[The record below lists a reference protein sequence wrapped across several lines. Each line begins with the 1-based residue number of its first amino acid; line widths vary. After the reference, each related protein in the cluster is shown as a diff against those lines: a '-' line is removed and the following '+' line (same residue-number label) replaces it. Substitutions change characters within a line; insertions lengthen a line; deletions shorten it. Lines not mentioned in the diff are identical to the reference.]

1 MSKDFPSDARAMAV
15 ALVQRIADP
24 SRGTLTNREIVT
36 LTQAV
41 TEDLEELDAI
51 DPARVLERLR
61 LLPSVP
67 DPKFVAKVPGA
78 APGSRGATSEH
89 MAYM

>member
-1 MSKDFPSDARAMAV
+1 MAV

-41 TEDLEELDAI
+41 MEDLEELDDI

-61 LLPSVP
+61 LLP
-67 DPKFVAKVPGA
+67 
-78 APGSRGATSEH
+78 
-89 MAYM
+89 

>member
-1 MSKDFPSDARAMAV
+1 MSNDHPNDARAMAV

-41 TEDLEELDAI
+41 MEDLEELDAI

-61 LLPSVP
+61 LLP
-67 DPKFVAKVPGA
+67 
-78 APGSRGATSEH
+78 
-89 MAYM
+89 

>member
-1 MSKDFPSDARAMAV
+1 VNSQACSLAITFNRMSKDLPKDARAMAV

-41 TEDLEELDAI
+41 MEDLEELDAI

-61 LLPSVP
+61 LLSV
-67 DPKFVAKVPGA
+67 ASA
-78 APGSRGATSEH
+78 HASTSDDE
-89 MAYM
+89 

>member
-1 MSKDFPSDARAMAV
+1 MAV

-36 LTQAV
+36 LAQAV

-51 DPARVLERLR
+51 GPSAVLERLR
-61 LLPSVP
+61 LLP
-67 DPKFVAKVPGA
+67 
-78 APGSRGATSEH
+78 
-89 MAYM
+89 

>member
-1 MSKDFPSDARAMAV
+1 MCNALPIDARAMAV

-24 SRGTLTNREIVT
+24 SRGTLTNREIVR

-41 TEDLEELDAI
+41 MEDLEELDAI

-61 LLPSVP
+61 LLP
-67 DPKFVAKVPGA
+67 
-78 APGSRGATSEH
+78 
-89 MAYM
+89 

>member
-1 MSKDFPSDARAMAV
+1 MAV

-61 LLPSVP
+61 LLP
-67 DPKFVAKVPGA
+67 
-78 APGSRGATSEH
+78 
-89 MAYM
+89 